1 MKSRLPK
8 TQSKTSSVATVVVTK
23 PRKRIFLPS
32 IKSFTTRAVK
42 TEQNVSSIAM
52 LFSPE
57 EIYQLIE
64 KKAYEIFEQRGYVHG
79 HDLDDW
85 LQAEQM
91 IKTELNLI

>member
-8 TQSKTSSVATVVVTK
+8 TQSKTSSVATDIVTK
-23 PRKRIFLPS
+23 PRKRISLPS
-32 IKSFTTRAVK
+32 IKSLTTRAVK
-42 TEQNVSSIAM
+42 TEQNISSIAM

-57 EIYQLIE
+57 EIHQLVE

-85 LQAEQM
+85 LQAEQI